1 MAAGTCLNEKKISLQ
16 FYFLPIN
23 LKKSRLMAQPSINMG
38 ENLRDC
44 LQLYFIEQVGVEQE
58 DFFVGFRGVQP
69 WIGGLITY

>member
-1 MAAGTCLNEKKISLQ
+1 
-16 FYFLPIN
+16 
-23 LKKSRLMAQPSINMG
+23 MAQPSINMG